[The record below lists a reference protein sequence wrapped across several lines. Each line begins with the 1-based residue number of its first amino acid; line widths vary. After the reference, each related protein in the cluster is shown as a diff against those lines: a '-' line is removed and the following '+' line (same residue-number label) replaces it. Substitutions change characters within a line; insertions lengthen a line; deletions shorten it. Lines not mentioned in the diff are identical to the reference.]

1 MASQIRRRDFVAG
14 MGALGALSLAGGVA
28 RADMDSPFQVGVISD
43 EISQDFGHACDVASK
58 EFGMH
63 YIELRELWGKNLFDL
78 DDGQLAEAKGIILKH
93 NLRVIDIASPLYKV
107 DWPDAPRSKFSPKRD
122 EFGAKFAFD
131 QQKDVLDH
139 GIKLAKMFD
148 CPRIRCFDF
157 WRLDDQKPYR
167 EAIDKVLLNTANKL
181 GDNGLIL
188 VLENEPSC
196 NTATGEE
203 SGRLLA
209 AVQSPHFF
217 LNWDPG
223 NAQYD
228 GETPYPDG
236 YSHIPKNRIN
246 HCHVKDAQKKPEG
259 SGYEWACMGKGLI
272 DWTDQFRALKKDGY
286 RHAVSLE
293 THWRGAGTPEE
304 SSRQSWAGMKQELT
318 KAGILS

>member
-1 MASQIRRRDFVAG
+1 MTQIRRRDFIAG
-14 MGALGALSLAGGVA
+14 MGVVGALSLAGGTA
-28 RADMDSPFQVGVISD
+28 RADMVSPFQIGVITD
-43 EISQDFGHACDVASK
+43 EVSQDFGHACEVASK

-63 YIELRELWGKNLFDL
+63 YVELREAWGKNFFDL
-78 DDGQLAEAKGIILKH
+78 DDSQLKEAKDIIAKNNLK
-93 NLRVIDIASPLYKV
+93 VSDIGSPLYKV
-107 DWPDAPRSKFSPKRD
+107 DWPGAPKSKFSPKRD
-122 EFGAKFAFD
+122 EFGAKFGLE

-139 GIKLAKMFD
+139 SIKLAKFFD
-148 CPRIRCFDF
+148 CPRVRCFDF

-167 EAIDKVLLNTANKL
+167 AAIDQELLKAANKL

-223 NAQYD
+223 NAQYH

-236 YSHIPKNRIN
+236 YSHIPKNRIG
-246 HCHVKDAQKKPEG
+246 HCHVKDAVKKPDG
-259 SGYEWACMGKGLI
+259 NGYQWACMGKGLI
-272 DWTDQFRALKKDGY
+272 DWVGQFRALKADGY
-286 RHAVSLE
+286 RHAASLE

-304 SSRQSWAGMKQELT
+304 SSRQSWAGMKEELT

>member
-1 MASQIRRRDFVAG
+1 MTSQIRRRDFIAG
-14 MGALGALSLAGGVA
+14 MGAAALAAGIA
-28 RADMDSPFQVGVISD
+28 RASMDSPFQVGVISD
-43 EISQDFGHACDVASK
+43 EISQDFDHACSVASQ

-78 DDGQLAEAKGIILKH
+78 DSKQLSDATGIVKKYNLK
-93 NLRVIDIASPLYKV
+93 VIDIASPLYKV
-107 DWPDAPRSKFSPKRD
+107 DWPGAPKSKFSPKGD
-122 EFGAKFAFD
+122 NFNASFTFK
-131 QQKDVLDH
+131 QQQDVLDH
-139 GIKLAKMFD
+139 SVDLAKMFN
-148 CPRIRCFDF
+148 CERVRGFDF
-157 WRLDDQKPYR
+157 WRLDDVKPYR
-167 EAIDKVLLNTANKL
+167 EDIDQTLAKAADYL
-181 GDNGLIL
+181 GSKNLIF

-223 NAQYD
+223 NAQYH
-228 GETPYPDG
+228 GETPFPDG

-246 HCHVKDAQKKPEG
+246 HCHVKDAEKKPNG
-259 SGYEWACMGKGLI
+259 NGYEWACMGKGLI
-272 DWTDQFRALKKDGY
+272 DWTGQFRALKADGY

-304 SSRQSWAGMKQELT
+304 SSRQCWAGMKEELT
-318 KAGILS
+318 KAGILA